1 MNRAQVEKLV
11 RWALSGLGGFLVGW
25 AASRGNQWGD
35 IISNLLSSELVIGL
49 ITSAGVGLWA
59 WISCRIPAIAALVDS
74 LAKQPDTPIQALVL
88 TKSPEGAA
96 IANSLPGNTTVVA
109 GTTAAGEMAKA
120 A

>member
-49 ITSAGVGLWA
+49 LTSAGVGLWA
-59 WISCRIPAIAALVDS
+59 WVSGRIPAIAALVDS
-74 LAKQPDTPIQALVL
+74 IAKQPDTPIQAIVMAK
-88 TKSPEGAA
+88 TTEGVALA
-96 IANSLPGNTTVVA
+96 QSLPGNTTVVA
-109 GTTAAGEMAKA
+109 GTAAANEMAKA